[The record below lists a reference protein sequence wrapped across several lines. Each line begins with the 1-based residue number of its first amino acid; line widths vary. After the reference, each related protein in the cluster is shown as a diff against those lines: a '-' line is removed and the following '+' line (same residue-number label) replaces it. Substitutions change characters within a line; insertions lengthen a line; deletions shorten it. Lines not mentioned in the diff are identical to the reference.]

1 MATYKG
7 RDINTTPTD
16 AMVEEAKR
24 GLEWRKEHGRGG
36 TEVGVA
42 RARDISNR
50 KELSIDTVKRMFSFF
65 SRHEV
70 DKQAEGFES
79 GEDGYPSAGRIAWAL
94 WGGDPGF
101 AFARRV
107 KESIDAADAEEDRA
121 DISGSVKKGLQKK
134 VDDHNEE
141 YGDSPTKRTNL
152 RTLTAVFKRGVG
164 AYKTNPGSVRP
175 NVKSPEQWAYAR
187 VNSFLYA
194 LRNGKFRSG
203 KHDTD
208 LFPKGHP
215 LSSKRGEEDVTEKRP
230 YPHEHAARIE
240 NPEKYQEFRRKNN
253 ELGDGIHVIFGLAD
267 GKSEIQ
273 SIRFDKELFTVKE
286 AEDWLEERRFNV
298 LKFEPATEEREM
310 DAERHI
316 KNVEETEDSYIIE
329 FGKSEEAEEMEEV
342 EVAEAAEEVVEESGY
357 GYDDD
362 ERAEEASM
370 TRAMAM
376 EMSPI
381 DEDKRTVR
389 MAISSEEPVM
399 RSFGMEVL
407 EHSDEAI
414 DLSFLQSGRAPL
426 LLDHDPEK
434 QVGVIESVSLDGS
447 ARRLRATVRFG
458 KGALAREAFD
468 DVTDGI
474 KANVSIGYSVQKMER
489 KDKDTYVVKKFRI
502 HEASLVS
509 IPADVTVGVGRS
521 GEASQQP
528 VIVIDNKE
536 TEMSEVDIQA
546 VEAQARQAAQK
557 NAAQIVELGA
567 RHSKSDMAQKAI
579 ADGVSIEEF
588 RGQLLEEIG
597 TTRALESQEIGLTQN
612 ERQRFSLMRAIHAM
626 ANPTDRKAQ
635 ESAAFEFECSRAA
648 ADQYGT
654 TSQGIML
661 PAEVLRNW
669 KRDMSAGSDGDLVA
683 EDFKGEEFID
693 ALRNA
698 SSVMQAG
705 ARMLGG
711 LTGDVKIPKKTAA
724 STAAF
729 VASEG
734 AASSESEMTI
744 GNVSMSPKTLGAF
757 TDVTR
762 QLIIQSSLDVEAL
775 IRDDLASSIAV
786 AIDKAGLEGSGSSGN
801 PTGILNVT
809 GVNQVTNFGAANPTF
824 AEVVTLETAVAEDNA
839 LMGNLA
845 YILPA
850 SMYGALKTTEKATN
864 TAQFVVEPGGTM
876 NGYNAIVSNQATAG
890 NLYFGNFSDL
900 LIGMFGGLDIVV
912 DPYTASSSGT
922 VRVVALQSVDVAV
935 RHAVSF
941 AFGNDGA

>member
-7 RDINTTPTD
+7 RDINTKPTD
-16 AMVEEAKR
+16 EMAEEARR
-24 GLEWRKEHGRGG
+24 GLDWRKEHGRGG
-36 TEVGVA
+36 TLVGVA

-50 KELSIDTVKRMFSFF
+50 KELSISTVKRMYSFF

-70 DKQAEGFES
+70 DKQAEGFSS
-79 GEDGYPSAGRIAWAL
+79 GEEGYPSAGRIAWAL
-94 WGGDPGF
+94 WGGDAGF

-107 KESIDAADAEEDRA
+107 RESIDSADEEADRA
-121 DISGSVKKGLQKK
+121 ALSGSVKKGLEKK
-134 VDDHNEE
+134 VKDHNEE
-141 YGDSPTKRTNL
+141 VGDAESKRTNL
-152 RTLTAVFKRGVG
+152 RTLSAVFRRGVG

-175 NVKSPEQWAYAR
+175 TVKSPEQWAYAR
-187 VNSFLYA
+187 VNSFLYV

-208 LFPKGHP
+208 LLPKGHP
-215 LSSKRGEEDVTEKRP
+215 LSSDDRGFDSDCDNKWSDTMDKTMENQPLIDESEEIT
-230 YPHEHAARIE
+230 
-240 NPEKYQEFRRKNN
+240 
-253 ELGDGIHVIFGLAD
+253 
-267 GKSEIQ
+267 
-273 SIRFDKELFTVKE
+273 
-286 AEDWLEERRFNV
+286 
-298 LKFEPATEEREM
+298 M
-310 DAERHI
+310 DSERHI
-316 KNVEETEDSYIIE
+316 KNVEETDDSYIVEYAKAEIE
-329 FGKSEEAEEMEEV
+329 EPE
-342 EVAEAAEEVVEESGY
+342 EAAEEVAEEVEEVVEENS
-357 GYDDD
+357 YDD
-362 ERAEEASM
+362 RSEESNM

-376 EMSPI
+376 EMAPV

-414 DLSFLQSGRAPL
+414 DLSFLKSGRAPL

-434 QVGVIESVSLDGS
+434 QVGIIESVSLDGS

-521 GEASQQP
+521 SEPSQQP
-528 VIVIDNKE
+528 VIVTDNAKE
-536 TEMSEVDIQA
+536 QIMSEVDVQA

-557 NAAQIVELGA
+557 NAAQIVELGS
-567 RHSKSDMAQKAI
+567 RHNKSEMAQRAI
-579 ADGVSIEEF
+579 SEGVSIEEF

-597 TTRALESQEIGLTQN
+597 SIAAVEDQEIGLSRKEVGKFTM
-612 ERQRFSLMRAIHAM
+612 LRAIHAL
-626 ANPTDRKAQ
+626 ANPTDRRAQ
-635 ESAAFEFECSRAA
+635 EAAAFEFEASRAA
-648 ADQYGT
+648 AQQYGVT
-654 TSQGIML
+654 AQGIML

-669 KRDMSAGSDGDLVA
+669 KRDMSAGSDGDLIA

-711 LTGDVKIPKKTAA
+711 LSGDVKIPKKTAA

-734 AASSESEMTI
+734 TAAAESEMTI

-762 QLIIQSSLDVEAL
+762 QLLIQSSLDVEAL
-775 IRDDLASSIAV
+775 IRDDLAQSIAT

-801 PTGILNVT
+801 PEGILNTT
-809 GVNQVTNFGAANPTF
+809 GVNQVTNFAAANPTF

-839 LMGNLA
+839 LMGNLS

-864 TAQFVVEPGGTM
+864 TAQFVVEPGGTI
-876 NGYNAIVSNQATAG
+876 NGYQGIVSNQATAG

-912 DPYTASSSGT
+912 DPYSNSTSGT

>member
-7 RDINTTPTD
+7 RDINTKPTE
-16 AMVEEAKR
+16 AMVEEANR
-24 GLEWRKEHGRGG
+24 GLEWRKEFGRGG

-50 KELSIDTVKRMFSFF
+50 KELSIDTMKRMYSFF

-70 DKQAEGFES
+70 DKEAEGFRP
-79 GEDGYPSAGRIAWAL
+79 GEEGYPSAGRIAWAL
-94 WGGDPGF
+94 WGGDAGF
-101 AFARRV
+101 AVSRRV
-107 KESIDAADAEEDRA
+107 KKQVDAADEEEDRA
-121 DISGSVKKGLQKK
+121 ALSGSVKKGLQKK
-134 VDDHNEE
+134 VEDHNED
-141 YGDSPTKRTNL
+141 YGDEPTKRTNL
-152 RTLTAVFKRGVG
+152 RTLSAVFRRGVG

-175 NVKSPEQWAYAR
+175 TVKSPEQWAYAR
-187 VNSFLYA
+187 VNSFLYV

-208 LFPKGHP
+208 LLPKGHP
-215 LSSKRGEEDVTEKRP
+215 LSSDDRGFDSESDNKWSDTMDKTMENQQLVSESEET
-230 YPHEHAARIE
+230 
-240 NPEKYQEFRRKNN
+240 
-253 ELGDGIHVIFGLAD
+253 
-267 GKSEIQ
+267 
-273 SIRFDKELFTVKE
+273 T
-286 AEDWLEERRFNV
+286 
-298 LKFEPATEEREM
+298 M
-310 DAERHI
+310 DSERHI
-316 KNVEETEDSYIIE
+316 KNVEETDDSYIVE
-329 FGKSEEAEEMEEV
+329 FAKDEMEM
-342 EVAEAAEEVVEESGY
+342 ADEAAEEVVEEAEEVVVENA
-357 GYDDD
+357 YDD
-362 ERAEEASM
+362 RAEESNM

-376 EMSPI
+376 EMSPV

-414 DLSFLQSGRAPL
+414 DLSFLKSGRAPL

-489 KDKDTYVVKKFRI
+489 KDKDTYVVKKYRI

-521 GEASQQP
+521 SEASQQP
-528 VIVIDNKE
+528 VIVTDNAKE
-536 TEMSEVDIQA
+536 QIMSEVDVQA

-567 RHSKSDMAQKAI
+567 RYNKSDMAQNAI
-579 ADGVSIEEF
+579 SEGVSIEEF
-588 RGQLLEEIG
+588 RMKLLDEIG
-597 TTRALESQEIGLTQN
+597 SVGAVEDQEIGLTRK
-612 ERQRFSLMRAIHAM
+612 EVGRFSMLRAIHAL
-626 ANPTDRKAQ
+626 ANPTDRRAQ
-635 ESAAFEFECSRAA
+635 EAAGFEFEASRAA
-648 ADQYGT
+648 AQQYGVT
-654 TSQGIML
+654 AQGIML

-669 KRDMSAGSDGDLVA
+669 KRDMSAGSDGDLIA

-711 LTGDVKIPKKTAA
+711 LSGDVKIPKKTAA

-744 GNVSMSPKTLGAF
+744 GNVSMTPKTLGAH

-762 QLIIQSSLDVEAL
+762 QLLIQSSLDVEAL
-775 IRDDLASSIAV
+775 IRDDLAQSIAT

-801 PTGILNVT
+801 PTGILNTT
-809 GVNQVTNFGAANPTF
+809 GVNQVTNFAAANPTF

-839 LMGNLA
+839 LMGNLS

-850 SMYGALKTTEKATN
+850 AMYGALKTTEKATN
-864 TAQFVVEPGGTM
+864 TAQFVVEPGGTI
-876 NGYNAIVSNQATAG
+876 NGYQGILSNQATAG

-912 DPYTASSSGT
+912 DPYTASTSGT
-922 VRVVALQSVDVAV
+922 VKVVALQSVDVAV

-941 AFGNDGA
+941 AFGNDG

>member
-1 MATYKG
+1 MPTYKG
-7 RDINTTPTD
+7 VEIKTTPTD
-16 AMVEEAKR
+16 GMVEEAKR
-24 GLEWRKEHGRGG
+24 GLDWRKEHGRGG
-36 TEVGVA
+36 TKIGVA
-42 RARDISNR
+42 RARDIQNR

-65 SRHEV
+65 ARHEV
-70 DKQAEGFES
+70 DKKAEGFDS

-107 KESIDAADAEEDRA
+107 KESVEAADQEGERAEL
-121 DISGSVKKGLQKK
+121 SGSVKKGLQKK

-141 YGDSPTKRTNL
+141 HGDDETKRTSL
-152 RTLTAVFKRGVG
+152 RTLSAVFRRGVG

-175 NVKSPEQWAYAR
+175 TVKSPEAWAYAR
-187 VNSFLYA
+187 VNSFLYV

-208 LFPKGHP
+208 LLPKGHP
-215 LSSKRGEEDVTEKRP
+215 QSSNDRSAEKETYTEEHTD
-230 YPHEHAARIE
+230 RIE
-240 NPEKYQEFRRKNN
+240 NYDIYQEFMGDSPAIE
-253 ELGDGIHVIFGLAD
+253 EL
-267 GKSEIQ
+267 SM
-273 SIRFDKELFTVKE
+273 
-286 AEDWLEERRFNV
+286 EEQ
-298 LKFEPATEEREM
+298 
-310 DAERHI
+310 RHI
-316 KNVEETEDSYIIE
+316 VDVEETEDSYIVE
-329 FGKSEEAEEMEEV
+329 FGKAEVKEPDTETEEV
-342 EVAEAAEEVVEESGY
+342 EAVVEESSY
-357 GYDDD
+357 SSED
-362 ERAEEASM
+362 RAEEESLTRSM
-370 TRAMAM
+370 AL
-376 EMSPI
+376 EMSPV
-381 DEDKRTVR
+381 DEENRTVR

-414 DLSFLQSGRAPL
+414 DLSFLKSGRAPL

-489 KDKDTYVVKKFRI
+489 KDKDTYVVKRFRI

-521 GEASQQP
+521 SEPSQQP
-528 VIVIDNKE
+528 IIITDNQE
-536 TEMSEVDIQA
+536 NTMSEVDIQA

-557 NAAQIVELGA
+557 NAALIVELGA
-567 RHSKSDMAQKAI
+567 RHEKSDMAQKAI
-579 ADGVSIEEF
+579 AEGVSIEEF

-597 TTRALESQEIGLTQN
+597 TTRALENQEIGLSQK
-612 ERQRFSLMRAIHAM
+612 EVGRFSLMRAIHAL
-626 ANPTDRKAQ
+626 ANPTDRRAQ
-635 ESAAFEFECSRAA
+635 ESAAFEFEASRAA
-648 ADQYGT
+648 AQQYGVT
-654 TSQGIML
+654 AQGIML

-711 LTGDVKIPKKTAA
+711 LSGDVKIPKKTAA

-734 AASSESEMTI
+734 TAAAESEMTI

-762 QLIIQSSLDVEAL
+762 QLLIQSSLDVEAL
-775 IRDDLASSIAV
+775 IRDDLAQSIAT

-801 PTGILNVT
+801 PEGILNTT
-809 GVNQVTNFGAANPTF
+809 GVNQVTNFAAANPTF

-839 LMGNLA
+839 LMGNLS

-864 TAQFVVEPGGTM
+864 TAQFVVEPGGTL
-876 NGYNAIVSNQATAG
+876 NGYRGIVSNQATAG

-912 DPYTASSSGT
+912 DPYSNSTSGT

-941 AFGNDGA
+941 AFGNDG

>member
-7 RDINTTPTD
+7 KDINTTPTD
-16 AMVEEAKR
+16 AMVEEARR
-24 GLEWRKEHGRGG
+24 GLEWRKEFGRGG
-36 TEVGVA
+36 TKIGVA
-42 RARDISNR
+42 RARDIQNR
-50 KELSIDTVKRMFSFF
+50 KELTIDTVKRMFSFF

-70 DKQAEGFES
+70 DKKAEGFES

-107 KESIDAADAEEDRA
+107 KESVDAMDDDRDRA
-121 DISGSVKKGLQKK
+121 AISGAVKKGLQKK
-134 VDDHNEE
+134 VEDHNEE
-141 YGDSPTKRTNL
+141 VGDVESKRTNL
-152 RTLTAVFKRGVG
+152 RTLSAVFRRGVG

-187 VNSFLYA
+187 VNSFLYV

-208 LFPKGHP
+208 LLPKGHP
-215 LSSKRGEEDVTEKRP
+215 LSSKDRSTEKRP

-240 NPEKYQEFRRKNN
+240 NPDKYQEFRRRND
-253 ELGDGIHVIFGLAD
+253 ELGDGIHVIFGLID
-267 GKSEIQ
+267 DESEIQ
-273 SIRFDKELFTVKE
+273 SIRFDKDEFTVTE
-286 AEDWLEERRFNV
+286 AKDWLSERRFNV
-298 LKFEPATEEREM
+298 LKFEPATEERDMEK
-310 DAERHI
+310 RHI
-316 KNVEETEDSYIIE
+316 IDVEETEDSYIIE
-329 FGKSEEAEEMEEV
+329 FGKSMEEIDETAEEMV
-342 EVAEAAEEVVEESGY
+342 EDEVVEENSY
-357 GYDDD
+357 HDEE
-362 ERAEEASM
+362 ERAEEPNM

-376 EMSPI
+376 EASPI
-381 DEDKRTVR
+381 DDEKRTVR
-389 MAISSEEPVM
+389 MAISSEEPVQ

-407 EHSDEAI
+407 EHSEEAM
-414 DLSFLQSGRAPL
+414 DLSFLKSGRAPL

-489 KDKDTYVVKKFRI
+489 QDKDTYVVKKYRI

-521 GEASQQP
+521 NEASQQP
-528 VIVIDNKE
+528 IIITDNQEK
-536 TEMSEVDIQA
+536 TMSEVDIQA

-567 RHSKSDMAQKAI
+567 RHNKSDMAQAAI

-597 TTRALESQEIGLTQN
+597 TTRALEDQEVGLTRQEIG
-612 ERQRFSLMRAIHAM
+612 RFSMLRAIHAL
-626 ANPTDRKAQ
+626 ANPTDRRAQ
-635 ESAAFEFECSRAA
+635 EAAAFEFEASRAA
-648 ADQYGT
+648 ASQYGVT
-654 TSQGIML
+654 AQGIML

-669 KRDMSAGSDGDLVA
+669 KRDMSAGSDGDLIA

-711 LTGDVKIPKKTAA
+711 LSGDVKIPKKTAA

-734 AASSESEMTI
+734 GASSESEMTI
-744 GNVSMSPKTLGAF
+744 GNVSMAPKTLGAF

-762 QLIIQSSLDVEAL
+762 QLLIQSSLDVEAL
-775 IRDDLASSIAV
+775 IRDDLAQSIAT

-801 PTGILNVT
+801 PEGILNVT
-809 GVNQVTNFGAANPTF
+809 GVNQVTNFAAANPTF

-876 NGYNAIVSNQATAG
+876 NGYTAIVSNQATAG

-912 DPYTASSSGT
+912 DPYSNSTSGT